1 MGGIFDKSLSELTSH
16 MSYRTVRQEII
27 SSNLANVDT
36 PGYTAKDVRF
46 QQELDSR
53 LKMVS
58 TNPSHLSSSPH
69 ENSYAVQVD
78 PFSRI
83 GNDENTVD
91 IDREMMKLSQ
101 NHILFNT
108 SAQIIQNKLQALRNV
123 IGGIR

>member
-46 QQELDSR
+46 EQELDSR

-58 TNPSHLSSSPH
+58 TNPSHLSSSRH
-69 ENSYAVQVD
+69 ENSYAVHVD